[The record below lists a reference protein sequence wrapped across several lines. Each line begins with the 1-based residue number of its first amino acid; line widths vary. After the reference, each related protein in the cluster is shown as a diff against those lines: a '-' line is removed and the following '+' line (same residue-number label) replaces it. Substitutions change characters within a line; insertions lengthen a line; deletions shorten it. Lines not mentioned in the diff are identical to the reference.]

1 MSSKLEARPLNTAD
15 GSGPAV
21 PGVRS
26 ISIALVSGDAVHVS
40 VAVPSSQ
47 SNPTLLI
54 VGGVASYLNAGDVP
68 PARLPA
74 LSVQV
79 PLTVVLFVSAPG
91 YVTSVHAAMPVPP
104 SLPWKVTRPGWL
116 YQPLLSGERPHVRL
130 SAE

>member
-1 MSSKLEARPLNTAD
+1 MKTAD
-15 GSGPAV
+15 GSGPAG

-74 LSVQV
+74 LSVHV
-79 PLTVVLFVSAPG
+79 PLTVVLVVSGPG
-91 YVTSVHAAMPVPP
+91 YVTSVHEAMPEPP
-104 SLPWKVTRPGWL
+104 SLPWKVTRTGWL
-116 YQPLLSGERPHVRL
+116 YQPLLSGGRSNVML
-130 SAE
+130 SMEGALAS